1 MNTDLLEL
9 YSDYLISAFSHT
21 TATGLSKMTGGIVSH
36 DKVTRFLSQ
45 NELNS
50 PKLWRLVKPLVRQIE
65 EDKASEE
72 EEEEGVL
79 IIDETIEEK
88 PYTDESEFICWHY
101 DHHSQGRTVKGINL
115 LSALYRVGDVSIPV
129 AFELVKKTEWVFNE
143 KKERWQRKSP
153 ETKNELYRRMLG
165 VCQKNRIE
173 FRYVLNDVWYASSEN
188 MRYIKQDLE
197 KEFIMPLKTNRKVAL
212 SLEAKQR
219 GEYEQV
225 GSVELEPGTVRE
237 VYVEQVE
244 FPLLLVKQV
253 FNNEEDGSEGVSYLV
268 SSDPT
273 LDYERL
279 ATIYQRRR
287 RKVEEYH
294 KSLKVNASLAKSPT
308 KTMRTQS
315 NHVFASIYAFV
326 KLERLKIATSMNHF
340 ALRSRIYLKAI
351 QAAYQEL
358 QRMQLSAVGLVRA

>member
-21 TATGLSKMTGGIVSH
+21 TATGLSTMTGGVVSH
-36 DKVTRFLSQ
+36 DKVTRFLSG
-45 NELNS
+45 NEMNS
-50 PKLWRLVKPLVRQIE
+50 PKLWHLVKPLVREI

-72 EEEEGVL
+72 GEGVL
-79 IIDETIEEK
+79 IIDDTIEEK
-88 PYTDESEFICWHY
+88 PYTHESEFICWHY
-101 DHHSQGRTVKGINL
+101 DHSQGRTVKGVNL

-143 KKERWQRKSP
+143 KKGRWQRKSP

-165 VCQKNRIE
+165 ACAKNRIE

-197 KEFIMPLKTNRKVAL
+197 KEFIMPLKANRKVAL
-212 SLEAKQR
+212 SLEAKKR
-219 GEYEQV
+219 GEYKQV
-225 GSVELEPGTVRE
+225 GSLELEPGTVRE
-237 VYVEQVE
+237 VYLEQVE

-253 FNNEEDGSEGVSYLV
+253 FKNEDGSEGVLYLV
-268 SSDPT
+268 GSDPT

-279 ATIYQRRR
+279 TTIYQRRW
-287 RKVEEYH
+287 KVEEYH
-294 KSLKVNASLAKSPT
+294 KSLKSNASLAKSPT
-308 KTMRTQS
+308 KTIRTQS

-326 KLERLKIATSMNHF
+326 KLERLKMATSMNHF

-358 QRMQLSAVGLVRA
+358 QRMQLPAVGLVRA

>member
-9 YSDYLISAFSHT
+9 YSDYLLSAFSHT
-21 TATGLSKMTGGIVSH
+21 TATGLSQMTGGVVSH
-36 DKVTRFLSQ
+36 DKVTRFLS
-45 NELNS
+45 EKDLNS

-65 EDKASEE
+65 DEASEE
-72 EEEEGVL
+72 EGIL
-79 IIDETIEEK
+79 IIDDTIEEK
-88 PYTDESEFICWHY
+88 PCTDESEFICWHY
-101 DHHSQGRTVKGINL
+101 DHSQGRTVKGVNL
-115 LSALYRVGDVSIPV
+115 LSTLYQVGSISIPV

-143 KKERWQRKSP
+143 KKKRWQRKSP
-153 ETKNELYRRMLG
+153 ETKNELYRRMLEAS
-165 VCQKNRIE
+165 QKNRIG

-197 KEFIMPLKTNRKVAL
+197 KEFIMPLKANRKVAL
-212 SLEAKQR
+212 SLEEKKR

-225 GSVELEPGTVRE
+225 ESLEVLEPGTVRE

-253 FNNEEDGSEGVSYLV
+253 FKNEEDGSEGVLYLV
-268 SSDPT
+268 SSDLT

-279 ATIYQRRR
+279 TTIYQKRW
-287 RKVEEYH
+287 KVEEYH
-294 KSLKVNASLAKSPT
+294 KSLKSNASLAKSPT
-308 KTMRTQS
+308 KTIRTQS

-326 KLERLKIATSMNHF
+326 KLERLKLATSMNHF

-358 QRMQLSAVGLVRA
+358 QRMQLPAVGLVRA